1 MASVTH
7 FIQNELL
14 QSVQLHGYRMMAARC
29 KESGLNVRMEDVRI
43 ILLHLDPVGVSLR
56 RPRSIR
62 RRAYYASGP
71 NFIWHFDGYDK
82 LKPFGLCISGCIC
95 GFSRRLIWLNVYH
108 TNNNPRVIGGYY
120 LEAVKIK
127 GGCPRFVRGDYG
139 TENGH
144 VRNFQTFFR
153 RDSPDH
159 DRSYIDRASTANQRI
174 ESWWGLSET
183 TPYAILD
190 RTVKRPTG

>member
-14 QSVQLHGYRMMAARC
+14 QSGQLHGYRMMAVRC

-43 ILLHLDPVGVSLR
+43 ISLYLDPVGVALR
-56 RPRSIR
+56 RSISIR
-62 RRAYYASGP
+62 RRAYYAAGP

-108 TNNNPRVIGGYY
+108 TNKKPRVIGGYY
-120 LEAVKIK
+120 LEAVKIH
-127 GGCPRFVRGDYG
+127 GGFPRFVR
-139 TENGH
+139 
-144 VRNFQTFFR
+144 
-153 RDSPDH
+153 
-159 DRSYIDRASTANQRI
+159 
-174 ESWWGLSET
+174 
-183 TPYAILD
+183 
-190 RTVKRPTG
+190 